1 MALRFGWALDGAV
14 GTELARMGADARDPE
29 RWVIDAPERVTA
41 LHRAMIAAG
50 ATAITTASF
59 AAPRSESAFERMRL
73 AVSLAREAGAPI
85 VLAALGP
92 GEGHGALARVAVE
105 AGADGVVLETFV
117 GPESLVRTSREVAAA
132 VGQRVPII
140 AGYCPLDGADTP
152 ARRALPLRLAEAGA
166 SALLVGCGDGKGS
179 VVAVARRWLDGP
191 LPVIARPSA
200 GVPGTLR
207 TPADFAVLAAELRA
221 AGVRAMGGC
230 CGAGVDHVRAI
241 VGAAG

>member
-1 MALRFGWALDGAV
+1 MALPFGWALDGAV

-29 RWVIDAPERVTA
+29 RWVRTAPGRVLE
-41 LHRAMIAAG
+41 LHRAMVAAG
-50 ATAITTASF
+50 ATAITTATF
-59 AAPRSESAFERMRL
+59 AAPRSERGLERMAP

-92 GEGHGALARVAVE
+92 GERHAELATAAVE

-117 GPESLVRTSREVAAA
+117 GPESLVRITTEVASA
-132 VGQRVPII
+132 VGDRVPVI
-140 AGYCPLDGADTP
+140 AGYCPLDGAATPERVALP
-152 ARRALPLRLAEAGA
+152 ARLADAGA
-166 SALLVGCGDGKGS
+166 SAVLVGCGDGKGS
-179 VVAVARRWLDGP
+179 VVSVARRWLDGP

-200 GVPGTLR
+200 GLPGELR
-207 TPADFAVLAAELRA
+207 TPAAFAVLAAELRA

-241 VGAAG
+241 AGAAG